1 MQASALSEEAS
12 AQLEAARAQR
22 EAEYNEYLE
31 AELQTVM
38 WKMRSGGMRDR
49 GGMIWV

>member
-31 AELQTVM
+31 AELQIVR
-38 WKMRSGGMRDR
+38 KSL
-49 GGMIWV
+49 